1 MHGIHAGWT
10 CLAHHEDPTRCHP
23 RSPTQINSDECDGPL
38 DLGLRNPCNEPAR
51 NPPDPGLMNID
62 RDNPRAGIL
71 TLAMYPTLDQ
81 EQMDAV
87 RAEEARLGAGLM
99 FEFTLPEWAENPF
112 GKLDDGPFNPGEDFN
127 SDTFIEEVPPGLPWG
142 DDDLEEELGE
152 EAQDREG
159 EGGGENPPPF
169 VPFDQIVEYDY
180 VDLAADKEEQADSVI
195 EHEYIDL
202 AEEEDE
208 PRQREKRGLR
218 GPVYRPRQR
227 PRPRPRPVQGP
238 RRGTSTGGRIH
249 HPT

>member
-1 MHGIHAGWT
+1 MGLSILAFGTRATNQQGI
-10 CLAHHEDPTRCHP
+10 
-23 RSPTQINSDECDGPL
+23 
-38 DLGLRNPCNEPAR
+38 PA
-51 NPPDPGLMNID
+51 DPGLINID

-71 TLAMYPTLDQ
+71 TLAMYPALDQ

-99 FEFTLPEWAENPF
+99 FEFTPPEWAENPF
-112 GKLDDGPFNPGEDFN
+112 CELDDGPFNPGKD
-127 SDTFIEEVPPGLPWG
+127 SDSFIEEVPPCLPWG
-142 DDDLEEELGE
+142 DDDSEEQLEE

-159 EGGGENPPPF
+159 GGGGKYPPPF

-180 VDLAADKEEQADSVI
+180 VNLAADEEEQADPII

-218 GPVYRPRQR
+218 GPVYHPRQR
-227 PRPRPRPVQGP
+227 PRPRPRPAQGP
-238 RRGTSTGGRIH
+238 RRGTSTSGHIR